1 LHELSIALSVVESV
15 AGHVAAHGGG
25 RVAAVTLRIGAL
37 SGVEPAA
44 LRFAFPEA
52 ARGTAL
58 DGAALVIDPVAA
70 AAWCP
75 RCEAERPL
83 GGIQRLRCPVCA
95 APTPRLIRGR
105 ELEILAVEVT

>member
-1 LHELSIALSVVESV
+1 MHELSIALSVVESV

-37 SGVEPAA
+37 SGVDPAA

-58 DGAALVIDPVAA
+58 DGALLVIDPVAA

-83 GGIQRLRCPVCA
+83 GSVQRMRCPVCA